1 MRDRGNGMWRVL
13 RARPTRRHS
22 GNRSSWPNC
31 PSHGSLMSHV
41 SKLRGGSS
49 CVPSNPRDF
58 GPLVAAVRHWGMLTG
73 TDGALS
79 ILRGALGL
87 PRRVEGTANT
97 ERVLLH
103 WVKGA
108 QCLQF
113 SNSNRA
119 RDRRKSN
126 VPWIKDVQKVMHC

>member
-1 MRDRGNGMWRVL
+1 MRDRGNGIWACQRG
-13 RARPTRRHS
+13 PTRRHS
-22 GNRSSWPNC
+22 GKRSSWPN
-31 PSHGSLMSHV
+31 SRLHGSLMSHV

-49 CVPSNPRDF
+49 CVPSYPRVF

-73 TDGALS
+73 TDGARI

-87 PRRVEGTANT
+87 PRRTEGKANT
-97 ERVLLH
+97 GIVLLH
-103 WVKGA
+103 WVKAA

-119 RDRRKSN
+119 RDLRNSH
-126 VPWIKDVQKVMHC
+126 VPCINDVQKVMHC